1 MRNAAIADSGPLI
14 ALFDRDDAHHKR
26 TVEFL
31 AAHPRLRLVTT
42 WAVLNETSA
51 LLGSRVGKQAEI
63 DFLTWV
69 ERGGISIASQDGS
82 ALLRIRALIEK
93 YRDLPFDFAD
103 ASVAV
108 LAEQTEIGAIITID
122 RDFEIYRDSRGKRL
136 KNLLLEKE
144 STTPKRK
151 RAP

>member
-1 MRNAAIADSGPLI
+1 MRNAVVVDSGPLI
-14 ALFDRDDAHHKR
+14 ALFDRDDVQHKR
-26 TVEFL
+26 VVAFIT
-31 AAHPRLRLVTT
+31 AHPRLHLMTT

-69 ERGGISIASQDGS
+69 ERGGVVIADQDATAFAQMRG
-82 ALLRIRALIEK
+82 LIEK

-108 LAEQTEIGAIITID
+108 LAEHSGVSQIMTLD
-122 RDFEIYRDSRGKRL
+122 RDFAIYKDSHGKRL
-136 KNLLLEKE
+136 KNAL
-144 STTPKRK
+144 SIIGTR
-151 RAP
+151 

>member
-1 MRNAAIADSGPLI
+1 MRNVAIADSGPLI

-26 TVEFL
+26 VVEFL
-31 AAHPRLRLVTT
+31 AAHPRLRLLTT

-69 ERGGISIASQDGS
+69 ERGGVSLAPQDGT
-82 ALLRIRALIEK
+82 ALSRIRTLIEK

-108 LAEQTEIGAIITID
+108 LAEQAEIGEVVTLD

-136 KNLLLEKE
+136 KNLIPQKT
-144 STTPKRK
+144 S
-151 RAP
+151 RAR

>member
-1 MRNAAIADSGPLI
+1 MRNAVVVDSGPLI

-26 TVEFL
+26 VVTFVTT
-31 AAHPRLRLVTT
+31 HPRLHLMTT

-51 LLGSRVGKQAEI
+51 LLASRVGKQAEI

-69 ERGGISIASQDGS
+69 ERGGVVIADQDATAFAQMRS
-82 ALLRIRALIEK
+82 LIEK

-108 LAEQTEIGAIITID
+108 LAEHSGVSQIMTLD
-122 RDFEIYRDSRGKRL
+122 RDFAIYMTRTGKG
-136 KNLLLEKE
+136 
-144 STTPKRK
+144 
-151 RAP
+151 